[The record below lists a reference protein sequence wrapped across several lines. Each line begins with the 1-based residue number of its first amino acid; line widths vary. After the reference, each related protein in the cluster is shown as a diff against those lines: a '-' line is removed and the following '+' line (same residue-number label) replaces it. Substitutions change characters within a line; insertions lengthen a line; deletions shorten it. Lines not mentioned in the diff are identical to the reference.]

1 MNVTITGAD
10 DRVDP
15 NALLALAREFPF
27 VEWGILYS
35 IKRQSTPRYP
45 TESWINHLT
54 RIPGLKLSLH
64 LCGEPARNTLAGGD
78 AWLVERPWFRRVQV
92 NGYTAPAP
100 ALVKV
105 AKTLPSFEFILQVR
119 REEDLQ
125 EAARDAAQM
134 PSASLLYDPS
144 GGTGKECF
152 RWPVAPFGTKL
163 GYAGGIK
170 PATVLDVLG
179 QIGPVDESA
188 WIDME
193 SGVRDSENRFDL
205 GLVREVLE
213 KVANVRNR

>member
-10 DRVDP
+10 DCIDP
-15 NALLALAREFPF
+15 GKLLGLSREFPF

-35 IKRQSTPRYP
+35 VKRQGTLRYP
-45 TESWINHLT
+45 TERWINLLT
-54 RIPGLKLSLH
+54 SIPDLKLALH
-64 LCGEPARNTLAGGD
+64 LCGEAARATLAGED
-78 AWLVERPWFRRVQV
+78 TWLVERPWFARVQV
-92 NGYTAPAP
+92 NGYTAPATSLV
-100 ALVKV
+100 AL

-125 EAARDAAQM
+125 EAAHDAAQM
-134 PSASLLYDPS
+134 PRASLLYDPS

-170 PATVLDVLG
+170 PANVLDVLG
-179 QIGPVDESA
+179 NIGPVDEGA

-193 SGVRDSENRFDL
+193 SGVRDSEDRFDL

-213 KVANVRNR
+213 KVARVKG

>member
-10 DRVDP
+10 DKVDP
-15 NALLALAREFPF
+15 HRLLALAEEFPF

-35 IKRQSTPRYP
+35 VKRQGTPRYP
-45 TESWINHLT
+45 TEHWIDYLT
-54 RIPGLKLSLH
+54 HIPGLKLSLH
-64 LCGEPARNTLAGGD
+64 LCGKAARTTLAGDD

-100 ALVKV
+100 ALVAL

-125 EAARDAAQM
+125 EAAHDAAQM

-152 RWPVAPFGTKL
+152 RWPVAPFGAKL

-170 PATVLDVLG
+170 PATVLDILVE
-179 QIGPVDESA
+179 IGLVDEGA

-193 SGVRDSENRFDL
+193 SGVRDTNDQFDL

-213 KVANVRNR
+213 KVARVWP